1 MNKLL
6 PSNAFHFLSLHGWKV
21 TKLVVSSFDC
31 EVIRWLVVGCSVV
44 WVIRYFCQ
52 SVGGS
57 FSCEVVWRLFEAVR
71 LFGCVVICWW
81 GPLMVSCW
89 SDVDQPC
96 GQMHFR
102 LRGGEVISNQW
113 WKKDERTTNEQSN
126 DNDADTQQ
134 PTSWLDAFHN
144 NNDNDNDNEDMQ

>member
-31 EVIRWLVVGCSVV
+31 EVIRWLVVGRSVV
-44 WVIRYFCQ
+44 WVVRYFCR

-71 LFGCVVICWW
+71 LFGCVVIWW
-81 GPLMVSCW
+81 
-89 SDVDQPC
+89 
-96 GQMHFR
+96 
-102 LRGGEVISNQW
+102 
-113 WKKDERTTNEQSN
+113 
-126 DNDADTQQ
+126 
-134 PTSWLDAFHN
+134 
-144 NNDNDNDNEDMQ
+144 